1 MIKDYSKF
9 DKISEGVYGKR
20 PVNDIASTCYQM
32 VNVQF
37 FFSNFLSFQVL
48 INFLRLELKILF

>member
-37 FFSNFLSFQVL
+37 FFKFLSFQVL